1 MRRYQN
7 QRISARK
14 ATQKHGFRTEIQNEL
29 VRERTLTPPKLEFW
43 QWLFPRAG
51 RANVTPCEPARTG
64 TLRKASGLYFSFDI
78 VVRTADKFLHFRVR
92 KTQKPLQI
100 LVEMIVEYAFS
111 TRKLGKLRPFQ
122 SKKLDADALH
132 ASGPGQGRDFQK
144 SMTLRL

>member
-29 VRERTLTPPKLEFW
+29 VREPRT
-43 QWLFPRAG
+43 
-51 RANVTPCEPARTG
+51 
-64 TLRKASGLYFSFDI
+64 
-78 VVRTADKFLHFRVR
+78 KFLHFCVR

-122 SKKLDADALH
+122 SKKLGAEAM
-132 ASGPGQGRDFQK
+132 GPTQTSRRRDLANPLGVEPL
-144 SMTLRL
+144 SL